1 MRCWY
6 PQCSDSNPTEMKMI
20 SRVCLHL
27 KCRLKNCWCFW
38 NKSVC
43 WRTGLNSA
51 WKHFHIHLR
60 SVDSLYS
67 NAAGSSVMAFWLN
80 FCFKDLNILA
90 ESLPETIRSFLSSV
104 KHLNCRNV
112 SYLIQVWGTT
122 TTGKPSDQSAAENP
136 RTRTDTVRAGPGGGA
151 TRPPSPFKIGFQKSI
166 SFT

>member
-6 PQCSDSNPTEMKMI
+6 PQCSDSNPTQMKMI
-20 SRVCLHL
+20 CRVCLHL

-67 NAAGSSVMAFWLN
+67 SAAGSRVMAFWLN

-90 ESLPETIRSFLSSV
+90 ESLPERFVHFSVQLSIWIAV
-104 KHLNCRNV
+104 A
-112 SYLIQVWGTT
+112 
-122 TTGKPSDQSAAENP
+122 SATSSRCEEQLLLASLQ
-136 RTRTDTVRAGPGGGA
+136 TSQLQKTHARAHTQLELALGVGLHDL
-151 TRPPSPFKIGFQKSI
+151 PPPLK
-166 SFT
+166 